1 MNCLCRIRRLVLT
14 IRPLEDALR
23 HVIIKI
29 SSGPIRF
36 VEMFRG
42 IRQPRNRVANMAR
55 FRSVSIIEHHKEAFH
70 FGYE

>member
-1 MNCLCRIRRLVLT
+1 MNHFRRIRRLIFT

-23 HVIIKI
+23 HVIIKVP
-29 SSGPIRF
+29 SGPIGF

-55 FRSVSIIEHHKEAFH
+55 FRGVTIIEHHKEAFH